1 MALGER
7 EIPVTQEVC
16 KQKQG
21 MRSILGLGQQPLVI
35 TSPGFDF
42 HTAPS
47 PLAISRIE
55 ETILPSFGTRTH
67 AWVAGAP
74 GWGCFS

>member
-21 MRSILGLGQQPLVI
+21 MQSILGLGQQPLVI
-35 TSPGFDF
+35 TSTCIDF
-42 HTAPS
+42 HTASS
-47 PLAISRIE
+47 PLATPRIE
-55 ETILPSFGTRTH
+55 ETMLASLGTRTQ

-74 GWGCFS
+74 G